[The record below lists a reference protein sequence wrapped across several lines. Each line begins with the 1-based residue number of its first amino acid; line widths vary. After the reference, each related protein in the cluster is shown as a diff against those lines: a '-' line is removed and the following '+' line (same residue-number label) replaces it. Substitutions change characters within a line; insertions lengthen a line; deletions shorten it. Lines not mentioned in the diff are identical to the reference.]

1 MTSTVFPSQCANL
14 VYSAAV
20 YFFIFFCVLH
30 RSGHTTKLLQD
41 IHFCLGLF
49 SFFFPLY
56 HCVLIEQEGGVQR
69 KKTWFSCIY
78 SLSAFIPHNR
88 LVFNHQREITFAL
101 LCACVCHGFW
111 THSDDPEIPVS
122 INAQHCTLTNHFLSE
137 DHPSRF
143 ACLSLRL
150 VFSLRTAVCLTHLW
164 CDGLFTSSYL
174 SLLSLSVSGA
184 TVLFVN
190 ATDLDASREF
200 GQASLIYSLQ
210 GSSQFR
216 LNTRSG
222 GQRHTHP
229 HLPLTLMLTLG
240 SHRPKA
246 LLNNSDNSQ

>member
-1 MTSTVFPSQCANL
+1 M
-14 VYSAAV
+14 
-20 YFFIFFCVLH
+20 
-30 RSGHTTKLLQD
+30 
-41 IHFCLGLF
+41 
-49 SFFFPLY
+49 
-56 HCVLIEQEGGVQR
+56 QR
-69 KKTWFSCIY
+69 KKTWFSCIN

-101 LCACVCHGFW
+101 LCACLCHGYW

-122 INAQHCTLTNHFLSE
+122 INVQHCTLTNHFLSE

-150 VFSLRTAVCLTHLW
+150 VFSLHTAVCLTHLW
-164 CDGLFTSSYL
+164 SDGLFTSSYR
-174 SLLSLSVSGA
+174 SLFSLSVSGA

-216 LNTRSG
+216 VNTRSG
-222 GQRHTHP
+222 GQRHTHS
-229 HLPLTLMLTLG
+229 HLPFNPHARFG
-240 SHRPKA
+240 VSDQRPF
-246 LLNNSDNSQ
+246 